1 MFLHIG
7 RDEIIPLDEIV
18 AILNARVH
26 LRKKN
31 NSWMLNNNG
40 NNSDNNLPDFHR
52 ISPKVKAIIL
62 MDNGQL
68 YFSPIAAET
77 LIKRITR
84 TQSAQSA
91 GLKYFK
97 K

>member
-1 MFLHIG
+1 
-7 RDEIIPLDEIV
+7 
-18 AILNARVH
+18 
-26 LRKKN
+26 
-31 NSWMLNNNG
+31 
-40 NNSDNNLPDFHR
+40 
-52 ISPKVKAIIL
+52 

>member
-7 RDEIIPLDEIV
+7 RDEIVPLDEIV

-40 NNSDNNLPDFHR
+40 DNNSPDLHR

-91 GLKYFK
+91 GLKYLK

>member
-40 NNSDNNLPDFHR
+40 DNNSSDFRR